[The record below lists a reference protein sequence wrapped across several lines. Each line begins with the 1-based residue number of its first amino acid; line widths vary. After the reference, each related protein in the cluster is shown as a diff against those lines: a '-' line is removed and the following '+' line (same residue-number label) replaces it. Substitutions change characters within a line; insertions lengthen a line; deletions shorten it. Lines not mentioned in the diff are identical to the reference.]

1 MGRQGGKVL
10 GMVVL
15 RVGWGPGMLSK
26 LQRVWSRHGDR
37 QVVLENP
44 YPIHSGFTYP
54 SSQGPVLA
62 LPPLPPALAYP
73 AQSSR
78 GVFWRAL
85 PPLNTYVASGAS
97 LTVKT
102 V

>member
-1 MGRQGGKVL
+1 MGRQGGEVL

-26 LQRVWSRHGDR
+26 LQRAWSRHGGG

-44 YPIHSGFTYP
+44 YPTHSGFTYP

-62 LPPLPPALAYP
+62 PTTPLPWLTLHRIPGGSFGEPCPHLIP
-73 AQSSR
+73 MWLL
-78 GVFWRAL
+78 GL
-85 PPLNTYVASGAS
+85 P
-97 LTVKT
+97 
-102 V
+102 